1 MEEQKNGFIEW
12 IKAHKKELLIAGI
25 SITAI
30 IAAVLVYRNR
40 ESIVVL
46 WDTLKKTLQKTSVS
60 ELPVAT
66 TASKVDLVIPT
77 SVNTVE
83 VVIEPTEKIVR
94 SLLQSPFEV
103 TDHIRNL
110 PEGWRASADK
120 IATAAEHGYELLPG
134 QTWVERYMKNEIA
147 A

>member
-1 MEEQKNGFIEW
+1 MEEQKKRFIEW

-30 IAAVLVYRNR
+30 IAAVLVYRNH
-40 ESIVVL
+40 ESIVTL
-46 WDTLKKTLQKTSVS
+46 WDTSKKTLQKTSVS
-60 ELPVAT
+60 ELSVAT
-66 TASKVDLVIPT
+66 PASKVDLVTPT
-77 SVNTVE
+77 TVNAAE

-94 SLLQSPFEV
+94 SLPQGPFEV

-110 PEGWRASADK
+110 PEGWRASAGK

-134 QTWVERYMKNEIA
+134 QTWVERYVKNEIA